1 MTPFDVPPD
10 EMGIDPEIA
19 NEELEALLAGQGRDK
34 NLDLTRFVDDL
45 STAFPATAPAAAAHL
60 AAISNEAQLLA
71 DKGDPVARP
80 ASNAVAPVP
89 QASRPPKRWRNTM
102 QDKKSRILIK
112 IAAPI
117 VALFA
122 VLGIMGSAGALPRT
136 LQHLTSHAAGFVGL
150 DLPSGDDEG
159 NDSTADDQGDQNDQ
173 GDVKGATDQ
182 GDENDQG
189 DSTGSTDTTDQGDQN
204 DQGDSTGTSGG
215 SSDQGDQNDQGD
227 STSSDSTDQGDQN
240 DQGDSTGSTDTSDQ
254 GDQNDQGDATG
265 SSGGSSDQGDQN
277 DQGDSTGGSSG
288 GSSEND
294 QGDGGSSQDNQGDSN
309 DGGSSDSSGSGSS
322 GSGSGS
328 GDNQD

>member
-19 NEELEALLAGQGRDK
+19 NEELEALLAGHGRDK

-45 STAFPATAPAAAAHL
+45 STAFPATAPAAVAHL

-89 QASRPPKRWRNTM
+89 QASRPPKRWRNTVN
-102 QDKKSRILIK
+102 DKKARILIK
-112 IAAPI
+112 IAAPV

-173 GDVKGATDQ
+173 GDVKDA
-182 GDENDQG
+182 
-189 DSTGSTDTTDQGDQN
+189 TDQGDQN
-204 DQGDSTGTSGG
+204 DQGDSTGSTDT
-215 SSDQGDQNDQGD
+215 SDQGDQNDQGD

-254 GDQNDQGDATG
+254 GDQNDQGDSTGG

-277 DQGDSTGGSSG
+277 EGDSTGGSSG

-294 QGDGGSSQDNQGDSN
+294 QGDGGSSQDNQGDSSG
-309 DGGSSDSSGSGSS
+309 DSGSGSTDS
-322 GSGSGS
+322 GSTDSGSGS
-328 GDNQD
+328 GDNQN

>member
-45 STAFPATAPAAAAHL
+45 STAFPASAPAAAAHL
-60 AAISNEAQLLA
+60 AAIANEAQLLA

-102 QDKKSRILIK
+102 KDKKARVLIK
-112 IAAPI
+112 IAAPV

-159 NDSTADDQGDQNDQ
+159 NDSTADDQGDENDQ
-173 GDVKGATDQ
+173 GDVKDATDQ
-182 GDENDQG
+182 GDE
-189 DSTGSTDTTDQGDQN
+189 
-204 DQGDSTGTSGG
+204 
-215 SSDQGDQNDQGD
+215 
-227 STSSDSTDQGDQN
+227 N

-254 GDQNDQGDATG
+254 GDQNDQGDSTG

-294 QGDGGSSQDNQGDSN
+294 QGDGGSSQDNQGDSSG
-309 DGGSSDSSGSGSS
+309 DSGSGSGDS

>member
-45 STAFPATAPAAAAHL
+45 STAFPASAPAAAAHL
-60 AAISNEAQLLA
+60 AAIANEAQLLA

-102 QDKKSRILIK
+102 KDKKARVLIK
-112 IAAPI
+112 IAAPV

-159 NDSTADDQGDQNDQ
+159 NDSTADDQGDSNDQ
-173 GDVKGATDQ
+173 GDVKDA
-182 GDENDQG
+182 
-189 DSTGSTDTTDQGDQN
+189 TDQGDQN
-204 DQGDSTGTSGG
+204 DQGDATGSTDT
-215 SSDQGDQNDQGD
+215 SDQGDQNDQGD

>member
-19 NEELEALLAGQGRDK
+19 NEELEALLAGHGRDK
-34 NLDLTRFVDDL
+34 NLDLTRFVDNL
-45 STAFPATAPAAAAHL
+45 STAFPATAPAATAHL
-60 AAISNEAQLLA
+60 AAIAHEAQLLA
-71 DKGDPVARP
+71 DKGDPVVRP

-102 QDKKSRILIK
+102 QDKKARILIK

-173 GDVKGATDQ
+173 GDVKDATDQ
-182 GDENDQG
+182 GDQNDQG
-189 DSTGSTDTTDQGDQN
+189 DSTGSTDTSDQGDQNDQGDSTSSDSTDQGDQNDQGDSTGGSTNTSDQGDQN

-227 STSSDSTDQGDQN
+227 ST
-240 DQGDSTGSTDTSDQ
+240 
-254 GDQNDQGDATG
+254 
-265 SSGGSSDQGDQN
+265 
-277 DQGDSTGGSSG
+277 G

-294 QGDGGSSQDNQGDSN
+294 QGDGGSSQDNQGDSSG
-309 DGGSSDSSGSGSS
+309 DSGSGSS
-322 GSGSGS
+322 GSDSSGSGS

>member
-45 STAFPATAPAAAAHL
+45 STAFPASAPAAAAHL
-60 AAISNEAQLLA
+60 AAIANEAQLLA

-102 QDKKSRILIK
+102 KDKKARVLIK
-112 IAAPI
+112 IAAPV

-159 NDSTADDQGDQNDQ
+159 NDSTADDQGDSNDQ
-173 GDVKGATDQ
+173 GDVKDA
-182 GDENDQG
+182 
-189 DSTGSTDTTDQGDQN
+189 TDQGDQN
-204 DQGDSTGTSGG
+204 DQGDATGSTDTS
-215 SSDQGDQNDQGD
+215 DQNDQGD

-240 DQGDSTGSTDTSDQ
+240 DQGDATGSTDTSDQ

-288 GSSEND
+288 GPSEND

>member
-1 MTPFDVPPD
+1 MSPFGVPPD

-19 NEELEALLAGQGRDK
+19 NEELEALLAGHGRDK

-45 STAFPATAPAAAAHL
+45 STAFPATAPASAAHL
-60 AAISNEAQLLA
+60 AAIANEAQLLA

-102 QDKKSRILIK
+102 KDKKARILIK
-112 IAAPI
+112 FAAPV

-136 LQHLTSHAAGFVGL
+136 LQHLTSHAAGFVGI

-173 GDVKGATDQ
+173 GDSTSS
-182 GDENDQG
+182 
-189 DSTGSTDTTDQGDQN
+189 DSTDQGDQN

-227 STSSDSTDQGDQN
+227 
-240 DQGDSTGSTDTSDQ
+240 
-254 GDQNDQGDATG
+254 A
-265 SSGGSSDQGDQN
+265 
-277 DQGDSTGGSSG
+277 TGGSSG

-294 QGDGGSSQDNQGDSN
+294 QGDGGSSQDNQGDSSG
-309 DGGSSDSSGSGSS
+309 DSGSGD
-322 GSGSGS
+322 SGSGS
-328 GDNQD
+328 GDNQN

>member
-45 STAFPATAPAAAAHL
+45 STAFPASAPAAAAHL
-60 AAISNEAQLLA
+60 AAIANEAQLLA

-102 QDKKSRILIK
+102 KDKKARVLIK
-112 IAAPI
+112 IAAPV

-173 GDVKGATDQ
+173 GDVKDA
-182 GDENDQG
+182 
-189 DSTGSTDTTDQGDQN
+189 TDQGDQN
-204 DQGDSTGTSGG
+204 DQGDA
-215 SSDQGDQNDQGD
+215 
-227 STSSDSTDQGDQN
+227 
-240 DQGDSTGSTDTSDQ
+240 TGSTDTSDQ

>member
-1 MTPFDVPPD
+1 
-10 EMGIDPEIA
+10 MGIDPEIA

-45 STAFPATAPAAAAHL
+45 STAFPASAPAAAAHL
-60 AAISNEAQLLA
+60 AAIANEAQLLA

-102 QDKKSRILIK
+102 KDKKARVLIK
-112 IAAPI
+112 IAAPV

-159 NDSTADDQGDQNDQ
+159 NDSTADDQGDSNDQ
-173 GDVKGATDQ
+173 GDVKDA
-182 GDENDQG
+182 
-189 DSTGSTDTTDQGDQN
+189 TDQGDQN
-204 DQGDSTGTSGG
+204 DQGDATGSTDT
-215 SSDQGDQNDQGD
+215 SDQGDQNDQGD

>member
-1 MTPFDVPPD
+1 MSPFDVPPD

-102 QDKKSRILIK
+102 QDKKARILIK
-112 IAAPI
+112 IAAPV
-117 VALFA
+117 VAVFA

-173 GDVKGATDQ
+173 GDVKDA
-182 GDENDQG
+182 
-189 DSTGSTDTTDQGDQN
+189 TDQGDQN
-204 DQGDSTGTSGG
+204 DQGDATGSTDT
-215 SSDQGDQNDQGD
+215 SDQGDQNDQGD

-240 DQGDSTGSTDTSDQ
+240 DQGDGENKRNHHAQAEPFDTA
-254 GDQNDQGDATG
+254 NDRFDSEPCGPLQHDG
-265 SSGGSSDQGDQN
+265 
-277 DQGDSTGGSSG
+277 GDSRPHS
-288 GSSEND
+288 
-294 QGDGGSSQDNQGDSN
+294 
-309 DGGSSDSSGSGSS
+309 
-322 GSGSGS
+322 
-328 GDNQD
+328 

>member
-45 STAFPATAPAAAAHL
+45 STAFPASAPAAAAHL
-60 AAISNEAQLLA
+60 AAIANEAQLLA

-102 QDKKSRILIK
+102 KDKKARVLIK
-112 IAAPI
+112 IAAPV

-159 NDSTADDQGDQNDQ
+159 NDSTADDQGDSNDQ
-173 GDVKGATDQ
+173 GDVKDATH
-182 GDENDQG
+182 
-189 DSTGSTDTTDQGDQN
+189 
-204 DQGDSTGTSGG
+204 
-215 SSDQGDQNDQGD
+215 
-227 STSSDSTDQGDQN
+227 QGDQN

-265 SSGGSSDQGDQN
+265 SSGGSSDEGEQN

>member
-45 STAFPATAPAAAAHL
+45 STAFPASAPAAAAHL
-60 AAISNEAQLLA
+60 AAIANEAQLLA

-102 QDKKSRILIK
+102 KDKKARVLIK
-112 IAAPI
+112 IAAPV

-173 GDVKGATDQ
+173 GDVKDA
-182 GDENDQG
+182 
-189 DSTGSTDTTDQGDQN
+189 TDQGDQN
-204 DQGDSTGTSGG
+204 DQGDATGSTDT
-215 SSDQGDQNDQGD
+215 SDQGDQNDQGD

>member
-1 MTPFDVPPD
+1 MSPFDVPPD

-19 NEELEALLAGQGRDK
+19 NEELEALLAGHGRDK

-45 STAFPATAPAAAAHL
+45 STAFPPHAPAAAAHL
-60 AAISNEAQLLA
+60 AAIANEAQLLA

-102 QDKKSRILIK
+102 KDKKARVLIK
-112 IAAPI
+112 IAAPV

-173 GDVKGATDQ
+173 GDVKDA
-182 GDENDQG
+182 
-189 DSTGSTDTTDQGDQN
+189 TDQGDQN
-204 DQGDSTGTSGG
+204 DQGDATGSTDT
-215 SSDQGDQNDQGD
+215 SDQGDQNDQGD

>member
-1 MTPFDVPPD
+1 MSPFDVPPD

-19 NEELEALLAGQGRDK
+19 NEELEALLAGHGRDK

-60 AAISNEAQLLA
+60 AAIANEAQLLA
-71 DKGDPVARP
+71 DNGDPAARP
-80 ASNAVAPVP
+80 ASNAAAPVP
-89 QASRPPKRWRNTM
+89 QASRPPKRWRNTVK
-102 QDKKSRILIK
+102 DKKARILIK
-112 IAAPI
+112 IAAPV

-159 NDSTADDQGDQNDQ
+159 NDSTADDQGDQNNQ
-173 GDVKGATDQ
+173 GDVKDATDQ

-189 DSTGSTDTTDQGDQN
+189 DATGSTDT
-204 DQGDSTGTSGG
+204 
-215 SSDQGDQNDQGD
+215 SDQGDQNEQGD
-227 STSSDSTDQGDQN
+227 STSSDSGDQGDQN

-254 GDQNDQGDATG
+254 GDQNDQGDSTG

-277 DQGDSTGGSSG
+277 DEGDSSGGSSG

-294 QGDGGSSQDNQGDSN
+294 QGDGGSSQDNQGDSSG
-309 DGGSSDSSGSGSS
+309 DSGSGSSDS

>member
-19 NEELEALLAGQGRDK
+19 NEELEALLAGHGRDK

-45 STAFPATAPAAAAHL
+45 STAFPPHAPAAAAHL
-60 AAISNEAQLLA
+60 AAIANEAQLLA

-80 ASNAVAPVP
+80 ASNAVAPAP

-102 QDKKSRILIK
+102 QDKKSRILVK

-150 DLPSGDDEG
+150 DLPTGDDEG

-173 GDVKGATDQ
+173 GDVKDA
-182 GDENDQG
+182 
-189 DSTGSTDTTDQGDQN
+189 TDQGDQN
-204 DQGDSTGTSGG
+204 DQGDSS
-215 SSDQGDQNDQGD
+215 
-227 STSSDSTDQGDQN
+227 
-240 DQGDSTGSTDTSDQ
+240 GSTDTSDQ
-254 GDQNDQGDATG
+254 GDQNDQGG
-265 SSGGSSDQGDQN
+265 
-277 DQGDSTGGSSG
+277 STGTSGG

-294 QGDGGSSQDNQGDSN
+294 QGDGGSSQDNQGDSSG
-309 DGGSSDSSGSGSS
+309 DSGSGSTDS
-322 GSGSGS
+322 GSTSTSSS
-328 GDNQD
+328 GDNQN

>member
-1 MTPFDVPPD
+1 MSPFDVPPD

-19 NEELEALLAGQGRDK
+19 NEELEALLAGHGRDK
-34 NLDLTRFVDDL
+34 NLDLARFVDDL
-45 STAFPATAPAAAAHL
+45 STAFPASAPAAAAHL
-60 AAISNEAQLLA
+60 AAIANEAQLLA

-102 QDKKSRILIK
+102 KDKKARVLIK
-112 IAAPI
+112 IAAPV

-159 NDSTADDQGDQNDQ
+159 NDSTADDQGDSNDQ
-173 GDVKGATDQ
+173 GDVKDA
-182 GDENDQG
+182 
-189 DSTGSTDTTDQGDQN
+189 TDQGDQN
-204 DQGDSTGTSGG
+204 DQGDATGSTDT
-215 SSDQGDQNDQGD
+215 SDQGDQNDQGD

-254 GDQNDQGDATG
+254 GDQNDQGD
-265 SSGGSSDQGDQN
+265 
-277 DQGDSTGGSSG
+277 STGGSSG

-294 QGDGGSSQDNQGDSN
+294 QGDGGSSQDNQGDSSG
-309 DGGSSDSSGSGSS
+309 DSGSGSSDS

>member
-1 MTPFDVPPD
+1 MSPFDVPPD

-19 NEELEALLAGQGRDK
+19 NEELEALLAGHGRDK

-102 QDKKSRILIK
+102 KDKKARVLIK
-112 IAAPI
+112 IAAPV

-173 GDVKGATDQ
+173 GDVK
-182 GDENDQG
+182 
-189 DSTGSTDTTDQGDQN
+189 
-204 DQGDSTGTSGG
+204 
-215 SSDQGDQNDQGD
+215 
-227 STSSDSTDQGDQN
+227 DSTDQGDEN

-254 GDQNDQGDATG
+254 GDQNDQGDSTG

-288 GSSEND
+288 SSSEND
-294 QGDGGSSQDNQGDSN
+294 QGDGGSSQDDQGDSSG
-309 DGGSSDSSGSGSS
+309 DSGSGSSDS

>member
-45 STAFPATAPAAAAHL
+45 STAFPASAPAAAAHL
-60 AAISNEAQLLA
+60 AAIANEAQLLA

-102 QDKKSRILIK
+102 KDKKARVLIK
-112 IAAPI
+112 IAAPV

-159 NDSTADDQGDQNDQ
+159 NDSTADDQGDSNDQ
-173 GDVKGATDQ
+173 GDVKDA
-182 GDENDQG
+182 
-189 DSTGSTDTTDQGDQN
+189 
-204 DQGDSTGTSGG
+204 
-215 SSDQGDQNDQGD
+215 
-227 STSSDSTDQGDQN
+227 TDQGDQN

>member
-19 NEELEALLAGQGRDK
+19 NEELEALLAGHGRDK

-45 STAFPATAPAAAAHL
+45 STAFPASAPAAAAHL
-60 AAISNEAQLLA
+60 AAIANEAQLLA

-102 QDKKSRILIK
+102 KDKKARVLIK
-112 IAAPI
+112 IAAPV

-159 NDSTADDQGDQNDQ
+159 NDSTADDQGDSNDQ
-173 GDVKGATDQ
+173 GDVKDA
-182 GDENDQG
+182 
-189 DSTGSTDTTDQGDQN
+189 TDQGDQN
-204 DQGDSTGTSGG
+204 DQGDATGSTDT
-215 SSDQGDQNDQGD
+215 SDQGDQNDQGD

-265 SSGGSSDQGDQN
+265 SSGGSSDEGDQN

>member
-1 MTPFDVPPD
+1 MSPFDVPPD
-10 EMGIDPEIA
+10 EMGTDPEIA
-19 NEELEALLAGQGRDK
+19 NEELEALLAGHGRDK

-89 QASRPPKRWRNTM
+89 QVSRPPKRWRNTVK
-102 QDKKSRILIK
+102 DKKARILIK
-112 IAAPI
+112 VAAPV

-159 NDSTADDQGDQNDQ
+159 NDSTADDQGDSNDQ
-173 GDVKGATDQ
+173 GDVKDA
-182 GDENDQG
+182 
-189 DSTGSTDTTDQGDQN
+189 TDQGDQN
-204 DQGDSTGTSGG
+204 DQGDSTGSTDT
-215 SSDQGDQNDQGD
+215 SDQGDQNDQGE

-254 GDQNDQGDATG
+254 GDQNDQGDST
-265 SSGGSSDQGDQN
+265 SSDSSDQGDQN

-294 QGDGGSSQDNQGDSN
+294 QGDGGSSQDNQGDSSG
-309 DGGSSDSSGSGSS
+309 DSGSGSSDS

>member
-45 STAFPATAPAAAAHL
+45 STAFPASAPAAAAHL
-60 AAISNEAQLLA
+60 AAIANEAQLLA

-102 QDKKSRILIK
+102 KDKKARVLIK
-112 IAAPI
+112 IAAPV

-173 GDVKGATDQ
+173 GDVKDA
-182 GDENDQG
+182 
-189 DSTGSTDTTDQGDQN
+189 TDQGDQN
-204 DQGDSTGTSGG
+204 DQGDATGSTDT
-215 SSDQGDQNDQGD
+215 SDQGDQNDQGD

-265 SSGGSSDQGDQN
+265 SSGGSSDEGDQN

>member
-1 MTPFDVPPD
+1 MSPFDVPPD

-19 NEELEALLAGQGRDK
+19 NEELEALLAGHGRDK

-45 STAFPATAPAAAAHL
+45 STAFPASAPAAAAHL
-60 AAISNEAQLLA
+60 AAIANEAQLLA

-102 QDKKSRILIK
+102 KDKKARVLIK
-112 IAAPI
+112 IAAPV

-173 GDVKGATDQ
+173 GDVKDA
-182 GDENDQG
+182 
-189 DSTGSTDTTDQGDQN
+189 TDQGDQN
-204 DQGDSTGTSGG
+204 DQGDATGSTDT
-215 SSDQGDQNDQGD
+215 SDQGDQNDQGD